1 MKIYFLETSNLVIAA
16 EGRYAKIQDAAP
28 TGIFEGV
35 DLYAKDAAEQ
45 LKRFFSG
52 LDESGDLNSFD
63 ELGWEELETGHD
75 LFEELVEADLVFSD
89 GDGIRI
95 WSVENSEDPA
105 DDVFCGTWEE
115 CQDFCENNGYI
126 LGEGWQ
132 LALIAV
138 DDNFCQ
144 SMTLEIAEVE

>member
-89 GDGIRI
+89 GDGIQI

-105 DDVFCGTWEE
+105 DDVFCGTLEE
-115 CQDFCENNGYI
+115 CQEFCRENKYI
-126 LGEGWQ
+126 LGDGWQ

-144 SMTLEIAEVE
+144 SMTLEIAEAE